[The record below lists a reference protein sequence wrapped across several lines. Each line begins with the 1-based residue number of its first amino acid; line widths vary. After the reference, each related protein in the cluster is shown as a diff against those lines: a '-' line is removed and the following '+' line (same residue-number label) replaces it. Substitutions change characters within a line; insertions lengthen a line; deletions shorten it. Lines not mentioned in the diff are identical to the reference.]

1 MNCSILLVALWLV
14 IVPPLERRALDAVA
28 APPSEMQVQPVA
40 RCVQDAE
47 LRQSLAI
54 LKLQGGPKV
63 YKVYESLLTKARTS
77 TECRT
82 QVVEALIRAME
93 QATDLTINQ
102 YENYFLWQHGAGL
115 LADLKATEALDLLV
129 ANINLTDGWST
140 SLSQSH
146 TPVLAAILE
155 FGAPAIPKLQT
166 LLSKDSDPSK
176 RLFAALAIASIGGSQ
191 ARKALSSALPSETD
205 PCVKNF
211 VNVSLQAFNNKK
223 KPNHISSELNGKWLS
238 AFYCR

>member
-1 MNCSILLVALWLV
+1 MNCKILSVPLWLV
-14 IVPPLERRALDAVA
+14 IVSALVWPPIHAVA
-28 APPSEMQVQPVA
+28 TRSSGTQMQSMA
-40 RCVQDAE
+40 RCI
-47 LRQSLAI
+47 QSTA
-54 LKLQGGPKV
+54 LKESLGALKQQGGPEV

-77 TECRT
+77 NECRT

-146 TPVLAAILE
+146 TPVLVAILE

-166 LLSKDSDPSK
+166 LLIKDSDPAK

-191 ARKALSSALPSETD
+191 ARKALSSAVPNETD

-223 KPNHISSELNGKWLS
+223 KPNHISSELNGKWLA
-238 AFYCR
+238 AFHCR